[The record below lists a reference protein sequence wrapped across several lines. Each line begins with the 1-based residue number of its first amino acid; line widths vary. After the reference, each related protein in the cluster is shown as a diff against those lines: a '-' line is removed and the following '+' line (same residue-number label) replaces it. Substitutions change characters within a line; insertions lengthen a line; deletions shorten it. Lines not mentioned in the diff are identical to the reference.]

1 MKRNGLFGGI
11 SRIGISCGVSG
22 QVKTASR
29 RNRRLLDKSMPA
41 KEVGRRKVV
50 GVVEE

>member
-1 MKRNGLFGGI
+1 MW
-11 SRIGISCGVSG
+11 VSG

-41 KEVGRRKVV
+41 KEVERRKVV